1 MQRPPFR
8 KIALGV
14 LVFAAVCALV
24 YGLVWLLNSLSS
36 LITALATVAIAAYTW
51 ALRDSTNRL
60 WGASER
66 QFDREGPFLLPVIRS
81 NTILEGFKGFLWF
94 DHPTSNIPPVWS
106 ETSFTIRNVGRSAA
120 LLVSVA
126 AELGHWTTMVD
137 KPRVDF
143 LARFDVEPVIE
154 PGADTKQTFPV
165 KVTIPIDKEGF
176 ESLKG
181 SNSHLFLYGEIA
193 FSDLLGEDFVQT
205 FCFFYNFNAKQFVRA
220 AGRYNRRARA
230 NREATGQS

>member
-1 MQRPPFR
+1 MSDTFR
-8 KIALGV
+8 KIAIGV
-14 LVFAAVCALV
+14 FVFAVVCALV
-24 YGLVWLLNSLSS
+24 YGLVWLLDSLSS
-36 LITALATVAIAAYTW
+36 VITALATVVIAGYTW

-60 WGASER
+60 WEASER
-66 QFDREGPFLLPVIRS
+66 QFDREGPFLLPVIQS
-81 NTILEGFKGFLWF
+81 NTILEGLRGFIWY
-94 DHPTSNIPPVWS
+94 DNPTSNIPPVKS
-106 ETSFTIRNVGRSAA
+106 ETGFTIRNVGRSPA

-154 PGADTKQTFPV
+154 PGAETKQTFPV
-165 KVTIPIDKEGF
+165 KVTIPIDREGF

-181 SNSHLFLYGEIA
+181 SNSHLFLYGEIG

-205 FCFFYNFNAKQFVRA
+205 FCFFYNFDAKQFVRA

-230 NREATGQS
+230 E

>member
-1 MQRPPFR
+1 
-8 KIALGV
+8 
-14 LVFAAVCALV
+14 
-24 YGLVWLLNSLSS
+24 
-36 LITALATVAIAAYTW
+36 
-51 ALRDSTNRL
+51 
-60 WGASER
+60 
-66 QFDREGPFLLPVIRS
+66 
-81 NTILEGFKGFLWF
+81 
-94 DHPTSNIPPVWS
+94 
-106 ETSFTIRNVGRSAA
+106 
-120 LLVSVA
+120 
-126 AELGHWTTMVD
+126 MVD